1 MSDLIGQ
8 VRGLLFYLWTFK
20 KTLLHVEHM
29 IGQLHVMITINYKT
43 EIYLT
48 RDKATA
54 MA

>member
-8 VRGLLFYLWTFK
+8 LEVYYFTYGPLRKPFFMWSN
-20 KTLLHVEHM
+20 M

-54 MA
+54 TA